1 MSNSFHKVVQAAIVT
16 FLPSCGRALT
26 DFISAG
32 RLCHLD
38 NSAEQ
43 LRWRAEGQDLDDS
56 DTEDGMI
63 LDAGDLDQEA
73 QVLER
78 SAVMYACLPLVIYTA
93 FSDCAC

>member
-1 MSNSFHKVVQAAIVT
+1 MSNSFHKVDQAAIIA
-16 FLPSCGRALT
+16 FLPSCGRALP
-26 DFISAG
+26 DSISAG

-43 LRWRAEGQDLDDS
+43 LKWRAEGEDLDDS
-56 DTEDGMI
+56 DTEDADGMI

-78 SAVMYACLPLVIYTA
+78 SAVMLACGL
-93 FSDCAC
+93 